1 MLGATLRWRTEG
13 LEHLDRVVA
22 GGRQPI
28 MAFWHGRILPATYY
42 FRRRG
47 IVVITSENFDGEW
60 IAGIIERFGY
70 GTARGSTS
78 RGARKALLQLTRD
91 MARGRPAGFTLD
103 GPRGPARVAQPGAVW
118 LAKATG
124 NPVLPFHLEAD
135 RHWTLGSWDRTQIP
149 KPFTTVSIAMGEP
162 FEVATDADQAAME
175 AARARARSKRATG
188 SCARSKNGQLELR
201 DGRRHGSTREIMSLI
216 LISSE
221 RFAEH
226 RTPPGHPERVE
237 RAEGDGRGGR
247 PLARAR
253 RGGGRAA
260 AATLEQLARVHDAEY
275 LRRIAGDR
283 RAAPWPWIPIPIP
296 RQTPTRS
303 RSSPQARPSMR

>member
-1 MLGATLRWRTEG
+1 MQTSWRSSPTKRFQARLIAAVGYRLVAALGSTLRWRTEG

-22 GGRQPI
+22 DGRQPV

-78 RGARKALLQLTRD
+78 HGARRALLQLTRD
-91 MARGRPAGFTLD
+91 MAQGRPAGFTLD

-124 NPVLPFHLEAD
+124 NPVLPFHLEAN

-149 KPFTTVSIAMGEP
+149 KPFATVSIVMGEP
-162 FEVATDADQAAME
+162 FDVATDADQTAME
-175 AARARARSKRATG
+175 SARAMLEHRLRALEARALELIHDTG
-188 SCARSKNGQLELR
+188 SGQK
-201 DGRRHGSTREIMSLI
+201 
-216 LISSE
+216 
-221 RFAEH
+221 
-226 RTPPGHPERVE
+226 
-237 RAEGDGRGGR
+237 
-247 PLARAR
+247 
-253 RGGGRAA
+253 
-260 AATLEQLARVHDAEY
+260 AT
-275 LRRIAGDR
+275 
-283 RAAPWPWIPIPIP
+283 
-296 RQTPTRS
+296 T
-303 RSSPQARPSMR
+303 